1 MLEEGGVKLA
11 LTVRFLNININ
22 LNDHWP
28 IADEEPTRSKSFP
41 NKRISSFRFQ
51 DYLLLK
57 DQIDHYHLES
67 ESSTFVVDQ
76 SPHLNPTNAVEWL
89 PTNFSAFEFN
99 KSNN

>member
-41 NKRISSFRFQ
+41 NKRISNFRF
-51 DYLLLK
+51 
-57 DQIDHYHLES
+57 
-67 ESSTFVVDQ
+67 
-76 SPHLNPTNAVEWL
+76 
-89 PTNFSAFEFN
+89 
-99 KSNN
+99 